1 MSGIII
7 LFLKGTIKSDEQ
19 YSEEKVKVAE
29 NIHEKVEVSSEML
42 NLDNKNCLSNMNCIN
57 SKENNII
64 SSMKVNA
71 QKSRR
76 EIEDFSE
83 IIGNLQEKVLKLEKA
98 LSEKESMEQKLS
110 FQLNIERSKFIEE
123 KKKLENELQAFG
135 MSTSHYLLKILL
147 YV

>member
-1 MSGIII
+1 M
-7 LFLKGTIKSDEQ
+7 
-19 YSEEKVKVAE
+19 AE